1 MWHLFLQQLARDI
14 QRQTLKQGG
23 VWGPRVIGLA
33 SIGGLNKP
41 EANADRINRE
51 FNLRNYAKEWDIY
64 DSNRAYWEKLY
75 GDDPVT
81 SRNHPATAPSSLVPR
96 QPPAGDFSYN
106 LFDPALMGSNAS
118 GPFGSG
124 GRLCHAQLH
133 RCGRLMDRPR
143 LTQSTT
149 ASPCGV

>member
-1 MWHLFLQQLARDI
+1 MWQLFLQQLARDI

-41 EANADRINRE
+41 EAYADRINRE
-51 FNLRNYAKEWDIY
+51 FNLRNYAKAWDIY

-81 SRNHPATAPSSLVPR
+81 SRNHPAGGIARRFGGVSPAMAQGVHGAVRRALSRVLVEEAPSQLLVQGAR
-96 QPPAGDFSYN
+96 E
-106 LFDPALMGSNAS
+106 
-118 GPFGSG
+118 
-124 GRLCHAQLH
+124 
-133 RCGRLMDRPR
+133 
-143 LTQSTT
+143 
-149 ASPCGV
+149 